1 LEAPDG
7 FDSGRK
13 RATKRRKSDGKR
25 ERRKSDGNGN
35 KKGLASIFA
44 EECSVV
50 GYYLIQTLA

>member
-25 ERRKSDGNGN
+25 ERRKSDGNT
-35 KKGLASIFA
+35 IFL
-44 EECSVV
+44 SHPLS
-50 GYYLIQTLA
+50 LILEG